1 MEMGVPIGNVSS
13 YVNIKTLA
21 SELEISETKVYALV
35 RGGVLPKP
43 LKLTAG
49 CVRWSWAAVETAL
62 ASLQSG
68 GQPEAGNDP
77 DPLMRLIRDAEAR
90 ERGEDPDPFM
100 KRIHEAQRAKV
111 KAKQKGKDGGK
122 P

>member
-1 MEMGVPIGNVSS
+1 MPIGNVPS
-13 YVNIKTLA
+13 YVNIKTLSA
-21 SELEISETKVYALV
+21 ELEISETQVYALV

-49 CVRWSWAAVETAL
+49 CVRWSWASVEAAL

-77 DPLMRLIRDAEAR
+77 DPLMKMIHDAQAR
-90 ERGEDPDPFM
+90 ERGADPDPIV
-100 KRIHEAQRAKV
+100 KRIHEAQRAKA
-111 KAKQKGKDGGK
+111 KAKQQGKMGENHE